1 MLNKEQRMNNQYP
14 INAKNS
20 KVLLWSLCPQ
30 WLTMQKVKVIMMQQE
45 NAVLIKKSE
54 GMES

>member
-1 MLNKEQRMNNQYP
+1 MNNQYP
-14 INAKNS
+14 INAKDS